1 MGAPGP
7 SSEHAPA
14 IRLDHVSIR
23 FTVPHENLRS
33 LKEYAIRVL
42 GNRMTYEQFWAV
54 RGVSFDV
61 IPGEVLGLIGRNG
74 AGKSTLLKLI
84 ARVLRPTEGRVRTW
98 GRVAPLLDY
107 GAGFHP
113 DLTGRENLYLNG
125 TLLGL
130 SHRALD
136 ASFDRIVEFAEL
148 TSFIDAPVRTYS
160 SGMVARLGFA
170 IATEQRP
177 DVLLMDEVLAVGDQA
192 FQVKCHERFEA
203 FRANGTAIV
212 LVSHD
217 KGLVAETC
225 QRAIWLERGEV
236 RQTGPAAEVVTAYVG
251 AADEPGGVTRPAD
264 PGGPG
269 ARRRAG

>member
-1 MGAPGP
+1 MGAAEAGVPPNERGP
-7 SSEHAPA
+7 T
-14 IRLDHVSIR
+14 IRLDEVSVR
-23 FTVPHENLRS
+23 FRIPHENLQS
-33 LKEYAIRVL
+33 LKEYAIRAL
-42 GNRMTYEQFWAV
+42 RNRLTYEEFWAV
-54 RGVSFDV
+54 RRVTLEV
-61 IPGEVLGLIGRNG
+61 RPGEVLGLVGRNG

-136 ASFDRIVEFAEL
+136 ASFDHIVDFAEL
-148 TSFIDAPVRTYS
+148 APFIDAPGRTYS

-177 DVLLMDEVLAVGDQA
+177 DVLLMDEVLAVGDHA
-192 FQVKCHERFEA
+192 FQTKCEERFEA
-203 FRANGTAIV
+203 FRSSGTAIV

-217 KGLVAETC
+217 KRLVATTC
-225 QRAIWLERGEV
+225 QRALWLEHGAV
-236 RQTGPAAEVVTAYVG
+236 RQIGPAAEVVAAY
-251 AADEPGGVTRPAD
+251 A
-264 PGGPG
+264 GPG
-269 ARRRAG
+269 

>member
-1 MGAPGP
+1 VTGAREP
-7 SSEHAPA
+7 STERGPA
-14 IRLDHVSIR
+14 IRLEEVSIR
-23 FTVPHENLRS
+23 FRVPHEKLRS
-33 LKEYAIRVL
+33 LKEYAIRAL
-42 GNRMTYEQFWAV
+42 QNRLTYEEFWAV
-54 RGVSFDV
+54 RRVSFEV
-61 IPGEVLGLIGRNG
+61 HQGEVLGLIGRNG

-84 ARVLRPTEGRVRTW
+84 ARVLRPTEGRVRAW

-125 TLLGL
+125 TLQGL

-136 ASFDRIVEFAEL
+136 ASFGRIVEFAEL
-148 TSFIDAPVRTYS
+148 EPFIDAPLRTYS

-192 FQVKCHERFEA
+192 FQAKCKERFEA
-203 FRANGTAIV
+203 FRASGTAIV

-217 KGLVAETC
+217 QRLVAATC
-225 QRAIWLERGEV
+225 QRVVWLERGEV
-236 RQTGPAAEVVTAYVG
+236 CRTGPAAEVVAAY
-251 AADEPGGVTRPAD
+251 ALPA
-264 PGGPG
+264 
-269 ARRRAG
+269 